1 MSGITALVIN
11 HNVRYSRRYNNGLGS
26 GNESAVNG
34 MSCILPGSLS
44 YIQVAT
50 EQALRTGEL
59 LVSSLKSYDRVS
71 LHYGDAV
78 EENYDGCV

>member
-1 MSGITALVIN
+1 MLDARGAMTMASGPVTNLQSTGC
-11 HNVRYSRRYNNGLGS
+11 RT
-26 GNESAVNG
+26 
-34 MSCILPGSLS
+34 CILRGSLS

-59 LVSSLKSYDRVS
+59 LVSSLRLHERVS
-71 LHYGDAV
+71 LHHGDAV